1 VTQASAAIECGQS
14 NPQRAET
21 EARLG
26 WAGVEVLA
34 PWLQPV
40 RELPRAEVPVA
51 VLALQVPAEMV
62 LQAAA
67 IRTEPR
73 ALAVE
78 LPAEVQDE

>member
-1 VTQASAAIECGQS
+1 
-14 NPQRAET
+14 
-21 EARLG
+21 
-26 WAGVEVLA
+26 
-34 PWLQPV
+34 
-40 RELPRAEVPVA
+40 VA

-78 LPAEVQDE
+78 LPAEGQDE